1 MAVPGL
7 PNATGALNGG
17 CLVVTVM
24 PQQVRETAIAYSLRD
39 EIVALVDSSQ
49 TRDLVLD
56 AGNLQFIGS
65 IGFLAFL
72 GVRRHLGDGRIILCN
87 LSFAVRE
94 MFAVCRLISTDGAK
108 AAPFEVA
115 ATVEAAVARLAGP

>member
-1 MAVPGL
+1 MAVSAL
-7 PNATGALNGG
+7 PNATGAMNGG
-17 CLVVTVM
+17 CLVVTVL

-72 GVRRHLGDGRIILCN
+72 GVRRHLSDGRIILCN

-108 AAPFEVA
+108 TAPFEVA